1 PAEGLHPQGL
11 ARGSRWQAVPR
22 LQSTRSRNI
31 DHSKTASLATG
42 LEGRDRNPT
51 TGAALNAAQQSV
63 AADVGIAFAQPTQLN
78 ASPLG
83 GRADDSMTHFS
94 GNPTD
99 LLDAIQYEVSV
110 IDYLRFTLYGQR
122 EMVGDGMSLV
132 VGDVLPDGEPRRH
145 VYLRASMSISDGA
158 VRSALDRLRP
168 LAFSAAFKLQ
178 DMIAEWILRANG
190 VTDWPFSKKL
200 AGYDKLKATGT
211 LVQPNPFATN
221 SSVSMAFWE
230 LYRFLVP
237 FRGTVVHSG
246 GVVLEPDGT
255 ISITRGADV
264 LRFSP

>member
-1 PAEGLHPQGL
+1 
-11 ARGSRWQAVPR
+11 
-22 LQSTRSRNI
+22 
-31 DHSKTASLATG
+31 
-42 LEGRDRNPT
+42 
-51 TGAALNAAQQSV
+51 
-63 AADVGIAFAQPTQLN
+63 
-78 ASPLG
+78 
-83 GRADDSMTHFS
+83 MTHFS

-264 LRFSP
+264 LRFSPSDQGAYM